1 MQVNRRHI
9 LALSAATLAWCRVP
23 SASARVL
30 PVLPAGLRPIG
41 HGRVVD
47 VVDGDTV
54 RLDTREQVR
63 FVGTQAPKL
72 PLGRPGYPTWPFAH
86 DSRRYLVS
94 LVDGQRV
101 ALHAGG
107 AERDRHGR
115 ILAHLVTDDGTWV
128 QGAMLEGGFA
138 RVYTFKDN
146 RVPAAAMLALEAAAR
161 EAGRGLWAD
170 PTYRVRQ
177 AGEPDLATLADGVPG
192 YHLVEGRVLDIGR
205 ARGRWFLNFGRDR
218 RSDFTATIAPEDA
231 DLFEDEGIDVNALEG
246 RRVRIR
252 GWIENRDGA
261 SIDVTH
267 PEQIEL
273 F

>member
-9 LALSAATLAWCRVP
+9 LALAAGGLVHAGLP
-23 SASARVL
+23 PASARVL

-41 HGRVVD
+41 HGRVVE

-72 PLGRPGYPTWPFAH
+72 PLGRPGYPTWPFARE
-86 DSRRYLVS
+86 SRAHLVS
-94 LVDGQRV
+94 LVGGQRV
-101 ALHAGG
+101 SLHAGG
-107 AERDRHGR
+107 AARDRHGR
-115 ILAHLVTDDGTWV
+115 ILAHLVTDDGTWI

-146 RVPAAAMLALEAAAR
+146 RVPARAMLALEAAAR
-161 EAGRGLWAD
+161 EARRGLWAD

-192 YHLVEGRVLDIGR
+192 YHLVEGRVLDVGR
-205 ARGRWFLNFGRDR
+205 SRGRWFLNFGRDHR
-218 RSDFTATIAPEDA
+218 TDFTATIAPEDA
-231 DLFEDEGIDVNALEG
+231 DLFADEGIDVHGLEG

-252 GWIENRDGA
+252 GWIEDRNGA